1 MNINLHIERLILEGL
16 PLTRG
21 QGALVQ
27 AAVEAELARLLAE
40 RGLTPGLQAGGAL
53 PRIQAGEL
61 QLTPGS
67 TPAFMGRQIAQAVYG
82 GIGQSEKV
90 TG

>member
-16 PLTRG
+16 PLTRS

-27 AAVEAELARLLAE
+27 AAVEAELTRLLAE
-40 RGLTPGLQAGGAL
+40 RGLAAKLQAGGAHL
-53 PRIQAGEL
+53 RVPAEGL
-61 QLTPGS
+61 QLIAGS
-67 TPAFMGRQIAQAVYG
+67 TPADMGQQIAQAVYG
-82 GIGQSEKV
+82 GIGQGEKA